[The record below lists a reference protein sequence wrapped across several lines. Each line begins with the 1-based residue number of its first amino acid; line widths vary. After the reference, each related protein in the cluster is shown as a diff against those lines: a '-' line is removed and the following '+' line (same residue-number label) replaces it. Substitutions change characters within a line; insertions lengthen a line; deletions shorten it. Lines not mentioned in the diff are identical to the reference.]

1 MALGTDQDKQH
12 HPPASGTRRG
22 GVVVTGASTGIGY
35 ACAIHLD
42 RIGFRVFAGVR
53 RDEDAERLRS
63 QASERLVPVKI
74 DVTDSESIRNA
85 ALEVATALGSD
96 PLNGLVNNAGI
107 AVSGPV
113 EYLPIEEVRKQLEV
127 NYIGQ
132 VAVTQTFLPLLRR
145 AHGRVVNIG
154 SVGGEVALPFLSPYA
169 ASKHA
174 IEGFSDSLRR
184 EVEPLGVRVSVVR
197 PGAIQSSI
205 WERGNAAADEVLA
218 RVPPEALKVYGDAV
232 RGARAAAN
240 QRAQEA
246 IPAQEV
252 ADVVEHALTADKPKT
267 RYVVGRTGKVMV
279 ALERWLPDRAFDRL
293 VARAMRG

>member
-1 MALGTDQDKQH
+1 MK
-12 HPPASGTRRG
+12 G
-22 GVVVTGASTGIGY
+22 GVVVTGASTGIGN
-35 ACAIHLD
+35 ACALHLD

-53 RDEDAERLRS
+53 RDEDAERLRA
-63 QASERLVPVKI
+63 QASERLTPVKL
-74 DVTDSESIRNA
+74 DVTDAESIRA
-85 ALEVATALGSD
+85 AADQVTTALAGE
-96 PLNGLVNNAGI
+96 PLSGLVNNAGI

-127 NYIGQ
+127 NFIGQ
-132 VAVTQTFLPLLRR
+132 VAVTQAFLPLLRR
-145 AHGRVVNIG
+145 SRGRVVNIG

-174 IEGFSDSLRR
+174 LEGFSDSLRR
-184 EVEPLGVRVSVVR
+184 EVRSLGVHVSVVR

-205 WERGNAAADEVLA
+205 WERGNAAADEVLG
-218 RVPPEALKVYGDAV
+218 RVPPEALEVYGDAV

-252 ADVVEHALTADKPKT
+252 ADVVEHALMADRPKT
-267 RYVVGRTGKVMV
+267 RYVVGRVGKAMV
-279 ALERWLPDRAFDRL
+279 ALERWLPDRVFDRL

>member
-1 MALGTDQDKQH
+1 M
-12 HPPASGTRRG
+12 SGG
-22 GVVVTGASTGIGY
+22 IVVTGASTGIGN
-35 ACAIHLD
+35 ACALHFD

-53 RDEDAERLRS
+53 REEDADRLRA
-63 QASERLVPVKI
+63 QASERLEPVMI
-74 DVTDSESIRNA
+74 DVIDSASIRQA
-85 ALEVATALGSD
+85 ADRVALELGD
-96 PLNGLVNNAGI
+96 EPLRGLVNNAGI

-127 NYIGQ
+127 NFIGQ
-132 VAVTQTFLPLLRR
+132 VAVTQAFLPLLRR
-145 AHGRVVNIG
+145 ARGRVVNIG

-184 EVEPLGVRVSVVR
+184 EVGSLGVHVSVVR

-218 RVPPEALKVYGDAV
+218 KVPPEALEVYGDAV

-252 ADVVEHALTADKPKT
+252 ADVVEHAITSDKPKT
-267 RYVVGRTGKVMV
+267 RYVVGRKVLFV
-279 ALERWLPDRAFDRL
+279 ASHERWLPDRVFDRL

>member
-1 MALGTDQDKQH
+1 
-12 HPPASGTRRG
+12 
-22 GVVVTGASTGIGY
+22 VITGASTGIGY
-35 ACAIHLD
+35 ACALHLD

-63 QASERLVPVKI
+63 AASERLTPVTL
-74 DVTDSESIRNA
+74 DVTDAESIRA
-85 ALEVATALGSD
+85 AAGQVESDLGAE
-96 PLNGLVNNAGI
+96 PLVGLVNNAGI

-113 EYLPIEEVRKQLEV
+113 EFLPIAEIRKQLEV
-127 NYIGQ
+127 NFIGQ
-132 VAVTQTFLPLLRR
+132 VAVTQAFLARLRR
-145 AHGRVVNIG
+145 DRGRIVNIG

-174 IEGFSDSLRR
+174 MEGFTDSLRR
-184 EVEPLGVRVSVVR
+184 EVEPLGVHVAVIR

-205 WERGNAAADEVLA
+205 WERGNAAADEIIGDL
-218 RVPPEALKVYGDAV
+218 PPEAMQVYGDRV

-240 QRAQEA
+240 QRAGEA
-246 IPAQEV
+246 IPAQAV
-252 ADVVEHALTADKPKT
+252 ADAVESALTADKPKT
-267 RYVVGRTGKVMV
+267 RYVIGRTGKALV

>member
-1 MALGTDQDKQH
+1 MT
-12 HPPASGTRRG
+12 RG

-35 ACAIHLD
+35 ACALHLD

-53 RDEDAERLRS
+53 RDEDADRLRS
-63 QASERLVPVKI
+63 QGSERLTPIRI
-74 DVTDSESIRNA
+74 DVADAESIRA
-85 ALEVATALGSD
+85 AAEQVATALAD
-96 PLNGLVNNAGI
+96 EPLSGLVNNAGI

-127 NYIGQ
+127 NFIGQ
-132 VAVTQTFLPLLRR
+132 VAVTQAFLPQLRR
-145 AHGRVVNIG
+145 ARGRVVNIG

-184 EVEPLGVRVSVVR
+184 EVGPLGMQVSVVR

-218 RVPPEALKVYGDAV
+218 SVPPEAMEVYGDAV

-252 ADVVEHALTADKPKT
+252 ADVVEDALTADKPKT
-267 RYVVGRTGKVMV
+267 RYVVGRVGKVMV
-279 ALERWLPDRAFDRL
+279 VLERWLPDRVFDRL

>member
-1 MALGTDQDKQH
+1 MK
-12 HPPASGTRRG
+12 G
-22 GVVVTGASTGIGY
+22 GVVVTGASTGIGN
-35 ACAIHLD
+35 ACALHLD

-63 QASERLVPVKI
+63 QGSDRLTPVKL
-74 DVTDSESIRNA
+74 DVTDAESIRAAADQVTA
-85 ALEVATALGSD
+85 ALGAE
-96 PLNGLVNNAGI
+96 PLSGLVNNAGI

-127 NYIGQ
+127 NFIGQ
-132 VAVTQTFLPLLRR
+132 VAVTQAFLPLLRR
-145 AHGRVVNIG
+145 SHGRVVNIG

-174 IEGFSDSLRR
+174 LEGFSDSLRR
-184 EVEPLGVRVSVVR
+184 EVERLGVHVAIVR

-218 RVPPEALKVYGDAV
+218 SVPPEAIEVYGDAV

-246 IPAQEV
+246 IPAQQV
-252 ADVVEHALTADKPKT
+252 ADVVEDALTADKPKT
-267 RYVVGRTGKVMV
+267 RYVVGRVGKAMV
-279 ALERWLPDRAFDRL
+279 ALERWLPDRVFDRL

>member
-1 MALGTDQDKQH
+1 M
-12 HPPASGTRRG
+12 RG

-35 ACAIHLD
+35 ACALHLD

-63 QASERLVPVKI
+63 QGSERLTPVKL
-74 DVTDSESIRNA
+74 DVTDAESIRAAADQVTA
-85 ALEVATALGSD
+85 ALGEE
-96 PLNGLVNNAGI
+96 PLSGLVNNAGI

-113 EYLPIEEVRKQLEV
+113 EFLPIDEVRKQLEV
-127 NYIGQ
+127 NFIGQ
-132 VAVTQTFLPLLRR
+132 VAVTQAFLPLLRR
-145 AHGRVVNIG
+145 SRGRVVNIG

-174 IEGFSDSLRR
+174 MEGFSDSLRR
-184 EVEPLGVRVSVVR
+184 EVERLGVHVSVVR

-218 RVPPEALKVYGDAV
+218 TVPPEAIEVYGDAV

-252 ADVVEHALTADKPKT
+252 ADVVEDALTADKPKT
-267 RYVVGRTGKVMV
+267 RYVVGRVGKAMV
-279 ALERWLPDRAFDRL
+279 ALERWLPDRVFDRL

>member
-1 MALGTDQDKQH
+1 MT
-12 HPPASGTRRG
+12 G
-22 GVVVTGASTGIGY
+22 GVVVTGASTGIGN
-35 ACAIHLD
+35 ACALHLD

-53 RDEDAERLRS
+53 KDEDAERLT
-63 QASERLVPVKI
+63 PITI
-74 DVTDSESIRNA
+74 DVTDQGSIRRA
-85 ALEVATALGSD
+85 VDEVTTVLGSE
-96 PLNGLVNNAGI
+96 PLRGLVNNAGI

-113 EYLPIEEVRKQLEV
+113 EYLPIEEIRKQLEV
-127 NYIGQ
+127 NFIGQ
-132 VAVTQTFLPLLRR
+132 VAVTQAFLPLLRR
-145 AHGRVVNIG
+145 SRGRIVNIG

-184 EVEPLGVRVSVVR
+184 EVERLGVFVSVVR

-205 WERGNAAADEVLA
+205 WERGNVAADEVLA
-218 RVPPEALKVYGDAV
+218 NVPPEALEVYGDAV

-252 ADVVEHALTADKPKT
+252 ADVVEQALTAERPKT
-267 RYVVGRTGKVMV
+267 RYVVGRVAKVMI

>member
-1 MALGTDQDKQH
+1 M
-12 HPPASGTRRG
+12 SG
-22 GVVVTGASTGIGY
+22 GVVVTGASTGIGN
-35 ACAIHLD
+35 ACALHLD

-53 RDEDAERLRS
+53 RDDDAERLRS
-63 QASERLVPVKI
+63 QGSASLMPVI
-74 DVTDSESIRNA
+74 LDVTNATSIRQA
-85 ALEVATALGSD
+85 ADEVASALGD
-96 PLNGLVNNAGI
+96 EPLRGLVNNAGI

-113 EYLPIEEVRKQLEV
+113 EYLPIDEVRKQLEV
-127 NYIGQ
+127 NFIGH
-132 VAVTQTFLPLLRR
+132 VAVTQAFLPLLRR
-145 AHGRVVNIG
+145 ARGRIVNIG

-184 EVEPLGVRVSVVR
+184 EVERLGVRVSVVR

-218 RVPPEALKVYGDAV
+218 KMPPEALAVYGEAV
-232 RGARAAAN
+232 RGARVAAD
-240 QRAQEA
+240 QRAREA

-252 ADVVEHALTADKPKT
+252 AEVVEHALTAERPRT

-279 ALERWLPDRAFDRL
+279 VLERWLPDRVFDRL

>member
-1 MALGTDQDKQH
+1 MT
-12 HPPASGTRRG
+12 SG
-22 GVVVTGASTGIGY
+22 GVVVTGASTGIGN
-35 ACAIHLD
+35 ACALHLD
-42 RIGFRVFAGVR
+42 RLGFRVFAGVR
-53 RDEDAERLRS
+53 RDQDAERLRS
-63 QASERLVPVKI
+63 QASERLTPVKI
-74 DVTDSESIRNA
+74 DVTDFDSIGQTAEYVTA
-85 ALEVATALGSD
+85 ALGGE
-96 PLNGLVNNAGI
+96 PLSGLVNNAGI

-127 NYIGQ
+127 NFIGQ
-132 VAVTQTFLPLLRR
+132 VAVTQAFLPLLRR
-145 AHGRVVNIG
+145 SRGRIVNIG

-184 EVEPLGVRVSVVR
+184 EVEPLGVHVSVVR

-218 RVPPEALKVYGDAV
+218 NVPPEALEVYGDAV

-246 IPAQEV
+246 MPAQEV

-279 ALERWLPDRAFDRL
+279 ALERWLPDRVFDRL

>member
-1 MALGTDQDKQH
+1 MT
-12 HPPASGTRRG
+12 RG

-35 ACAIHLD
+35 ACALHLD

-53 RDEDAERLRS
+53 RDEDAERLRT
-63 QASERLVPVKI
+63 QGSERLTPVKI
-74 DVTDSESIRNA
+74 DVTDAASIRA
-85 ALEVATALGSD
+85 AADEVAAALGSE
-96 PLNGLVNNAGI
+96 PLSGLVNNAGI

-127 NYIGQ
+127 NFIGQ
-132 VAVTQTFLPLLRR
+132 VAVTQAFLPLLRR
-145 AHGRVVNIG
+145 SRGRVVNIG

-174 IEGFSDSLRR
+174 MEGFSDSLRR
-184 EVEPLGVRVSVVR
+184 EVERLGVHVSVVR

-218 RVPPEALKVYGDAV
+218 NVPPEALEVYGDAV
-232 RGARAAAN
+232 RGARTAAN
-240 QRAQEA
+240 QRARDA
-246 IPAQEV
+246 IPAQAV

-267 RYVVGRTGKVMV
+267 RYVVGRVGKAMV
-279 ALERWLPDRAFDRL
+279 KLERWLPDRVFDRL

>member
-1 MALGTDQDKQH
+1 MK
-12 HPPASGTRRG
+12 G
-22 GVVVTGASTGIGY
+22 GVVVTGASTGIGN
-35 ACAIHLD
+35 ACALHLD

-53 RDEDAERLRS
+53 RDEDAERLRA
-63 QASERLVPVKI
+63 QASDRLTPVMI
-74 DVTDSESIRNA
+74 DVTDSESIRA
-85 ALEVATALGSD
+85 AADQVTTALAGE
-96 PLNGLVNNAGI
+96 PLSGLVNNAGI

-127 NYIGQ
+127 NFIGQ
-132 VAVTQTFLPLLRR
+132 VAVTQAFLPLLRR
-145 AHGRVVNIG
+145 SRGRVVNIG

-174 IEGFSDSLRR
+174 LEGFSDSLRR
-184 EVEPLGVRVSVVR
+184 EVETLGVRVSVVR

-205 WERGNAAADEVLA
+205 WERGNAAADEVLG
-218 RVPPEALKVYGDAV
+218 RVPPEAMEVYGDAV

-240 QRAQEA
+240 QRAKEA

-252 ADVVEHALTADKPKT
+252 ADVVEHALIADRPKT
-267 RYVVGRTGKVMV
+267 RYVVGRVGKIMV
-279 ALERWLPDRAFDRL
+279 ALERWLPDRVFDRL